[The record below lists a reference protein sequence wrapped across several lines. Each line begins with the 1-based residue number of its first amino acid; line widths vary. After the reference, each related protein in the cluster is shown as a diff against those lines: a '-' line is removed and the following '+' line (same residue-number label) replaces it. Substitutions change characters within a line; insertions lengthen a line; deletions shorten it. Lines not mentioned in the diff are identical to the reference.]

1 MPVRIAL
8 FALMALVLALAA
20 CGQDAETVAKKEAVD
35 PAIGAALA
43 DQIMVDPDLA
53 GQNRGNAALT
63 GGGPVDGSLPPEVS
77 TPEAVAAAKSDA
89 AKLVGG
95 TLRPAP
101 AAGSSA
107 ETSPAAASL
116 TAAETGQVLGKA
128 CADKVNYTMAW
139 AARMPA
145 PFPIY
150 PRGHVREAAG
160 TDREGC
166 RLRVVNFVTP
176 VAVQDVLDFYFTRAA
191 SAGFRAE
198 RRREGGDE
206 VLRGTKGSASYIV
219 YVRQQAGGM
228 TEADL
233 VVSGG

>member
-8 FALMALVLALAA
+8 FALMALVMTLAA
-20 CGQDAETVAKKEAVD
+20 CGQDAETVVKKDAVD

-63 GGGPVDGSLPPEVS
+63 GGGPADGSLPPEIS
-77 TPEAVAAAKSDA
+77 TPEAIAAAKADA
-89 AKLVGG
+89 VKLVGG
-95 TLRPAP
+95 TLRAAPAP
-101 AAGSSA
+101 GGSA
-107 ETSPAAASL
+107 HVSPAAVSL
-116 TAAETGQVLGKA
+116 TAAETAQVLGKT
-128 CADKVNYTMAW
+128 CADKVDYTVAW

-145 PFPIY
+145 AFPAY

-160 TDREGC
+160 TDKDGC
-166 RLRVVNFVTP
+166 SLRVVNFVTP

-191 SAGFRAE
+191 SAGLPAD

-206 VLRGTKGSASYIV
+206 VLKGNKGQAAYIV
-219 YVRQQAGGM
+219 YVRQRVGGM
-228 TEADL
+228 TEVDL